1 MPRRFKIARFLLELA
16 PSTYSSVVRV
26 EKFGYRLGR
35 YMYKCY
41 KCGKVVPR
49 EKLLE
54 GSSMMC
60 SCGSRIF
67 MKVRPQRVKRVSA
80 I

>member
-1 MPRRFKIARFLLELA
+1 
-16 PSTYSSVVRV
+16 
-26 EKFGYRLGR
+26 
-35 YMYKCY
+35 MYKCY
-41 KCGKVVPR
+41 KCGRVV

-67 MKVRPQRVKRVSA
+67 MKVRPQRVKRVKA